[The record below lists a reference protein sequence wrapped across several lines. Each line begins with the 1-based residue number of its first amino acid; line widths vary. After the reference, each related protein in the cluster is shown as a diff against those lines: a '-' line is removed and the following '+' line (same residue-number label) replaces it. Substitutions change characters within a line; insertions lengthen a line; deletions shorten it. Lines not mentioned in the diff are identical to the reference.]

1 MEYLVFQ
8 KADMA
13 TLDPESFGSPKDAEK
28 ALRFADPGTYMIV
41 RVVADDVVVE
51 APPPTSQP
59 ANRVVIGKRTFTR
72 KPRASVPT
80 SILDE

>member
-1 MEYLVFQ
+1 MEYLVFR
-8 KADMA
+8 KTDMA
-13 TLDPESFGSPKDAEK
+13 NLVPKSFGSPKDAEK
-28 ALRFADPGTYMIV
+28 ALRLADPDTYMIV

-51 APPPTSQP
+51 EPPPTSQP

-72 KPRASVPT
+72 KPKVQP